1 MKVLLKYYKAAGIG
15 LLITIASTFVL
26 AELHFILIDKNEI
39 LENTLIFL
47 FWWIALSFLSFQLY
61 RKRGKMVILKG
72 FVLLLIAGLAIIIDS
87 FWKIPDNPVTI
98 PLIILFW
105 IGVLN
110 LFLPSFFKKYRLP
123 ILTVYGLITIYFV
136 FARLGYSSP
145 YFENHKE
152 RIINFLLIPIPLIFG
167 LYLFEQWKWV
177 KSLQTEKTNT
187 ELSLLKSQINPH
199 FFFNTLNNLYGLT
212 VEKSDKAPEVVL
224 KLSEM
229 MRYTIYEGKEDFVL
243 LKDEVKYLENYI
255 ELHRLRFHQ
264 EVDIRFEQSIQEQI
278 KVAPLLFIILLENAF
293 KHGAESLTKGIFIQ
307 IFLKTKGDKIM
318 FSIENNYE
326 SKAEENPI
334 GIGLEN
340 LKRRLKLIY
349 PEQHKFLTEKKNSTF
364 KATLEL
370 PVV

>member
-1 MKVLLKYYKAAGIG
+1 MKVIFKYYKAAGIA
-15 LLITIASTFVL
+15 LLITIAGTFVL
-26 AELHFILIDKNEI
+26 AELQLILIDKKEI

-47 FWWIALSFLSFQLY
+47 FWWIALSFLIYQLF
-61 RKRGKMVILKG
+61 RKRSKRFILKG
-72 FVLLLIAGLAIIIDS
+72 TVLLVIAGLAIIVDS
-87 FWKIPDNPVTI
+87 FWRIPDNPVTI

-105 IGVLN
+105 LGVLE
-110 LFLPSFFKKYRLP
+110 LILPGFFKKYRLP
-123 ILTVYGLITIYFV
+123 ILSVYGLITIYFV
-136 FARLGYSSP
+136 FARLGYSSS

-152 RIINFLLIPIPLIFG
+152 RVINFLLIPIPFLIG

-212 VEKSDKAPEVVL
+212 VEKSDQAPEVVL
-224 KLSEM
+224 KLSDM

-243 LKDEVKYLENYI
+243 LKNEVTYLENYV
-255 ELHRLRFHQ
+255 ELHKLRFHH
-264 EVDIRFEQSIQEQI
+264 EVDIRFEQSIRKEI

-293 KHGAESLTKGIFIQ
+293 KHGAESLTKGVFIQ
-307 IFLKTKGDKIM
+307 IELKTEGDKIL
-318 FSIENNYE
+318 FSIENNFD
-326 SKAEENPI
+326 SKAEVNPK

-340 LKRRLKLIY
+340 LKRRLKLTY
-349 PEQHKFLTEKKNSTF
+349 PEKHKFLMKKRNGIF